1 MRPRVAPMTNS
12 FITDAFK
19 PHKNCVEERK
29 GKYVSKAFSLR
40 VLNPR
45 GSPWTQG

>member
-1 MRPRVAPMTNS
+1 MRPRVAPMTIS

-29 GKYVSKAFSLR
+29 GKNVSKAFSLR
-40 VLNPR
+40 ALNPR